1 MTGIFFLA
9 EREKD
14 MRITFTGR
22 QTEIKASLK
31 KFVQD
36 KIKKLDRLIGDKFD
50 AHVILSQTRH
60 RYSAEILLRAP
71 SLTLTVDSNTG
82 TEDARSAVQTA
93 LAKIEKQAR
102 RFKEKRTGRRK
113 RVGKDLIA
121 KRRSLPTKETD
132 GDGKPSVIAM
142 NGFSKK
148 PITQNEAAL
157 RVHDSEDLFLVF
169 RNADNLKISVIY
181 KRKDGN
187 LGLIEPD
194 A

>member
-1 MTGIFFLA
+1 MTGTSFLA
-9 EREKD
+9 EREKA

-22 QTEIKASLK
+22 QTEINASLK

-36 KIKKLDRLIGDKFD
+36 KIKKLDRLIGDSFD

-71 SLTLTVDSNTG
+71 SMTLTGDAN

-93 LAKIEKQAR
+93 LEKIEKQAR
-102 RFKEKRTGRRK
+102 RFKGKRTGRRK

-121 KRRSLPTKETD
+121 KRRSLPSKETE
-132 GDGKPSVIAM
+132 GDGKPSVIATD
-142 NGFSKK
+142 GFSKK
-148 PITQNEAAL
+148 PLTLNEAAF
-157 RVHDSEDLFLVF
+157 RVHDSEGLFLVF
-169 RNADNLKISVIY
+169 RNADTMKISVIY
-181 KRKDGN
+181 KRKDWN
-187 LGLIEPD
+187 LGLIDPD